1 MQSLSETLKLAKSAL
16 DSVGISYALIGGLAL
31 GGRGVHRAT
40 MDVDLLVDGQKKEAA
55 RSALEKVGFRLN
67 AETSEVMHF
76 TGVGDLDLLFANRD
90 PTRNMLNKAETLPM
104 LQIKCVSAEDLIGL
118 KIQAYINNPKRAL
131 QDKADIVALIE
142 KNPQLD
148 WQLVKQ
154 YADIFDEWATIQE
167 LRKQL

>member
-1 MQSLSETLKLAKSAL
+1 MQSLSKTLKRAKTAL
-16 DSVGISYALIGGLAL
+16 DSRGISYALIGGLAL

-40 MDVDLLVDGQKKEAA
+40 MDVDLLVDGQKREAA
-55 RSALEKVGFRLN
+55 RSVLENAGFKLK
-67 AETSEVMHF
+67 AETAEVMHF
-76 TGVGDLDLLFANRD
+76 TGRGDLDLLFANRE
-90 PTRNMLNKAETLPM
+90 PTRQMLSKAETLPT

-118 KIQAYINNPKRAL
+118 KIQAYVNNPKRVL

-154 YADIFDEWATIQE
+154 YADIFGEWPTIQE
-167 LRKQL
+167 LREQL